1 MRIGVERLS
10 SLRGWPLALLSVAV
24 LASVAYLAFW
34 SAEVRLADPASPPL
48 QAQWRRVL
56 PLRAM
61 LAQRVA
67 DEWTFRRFSPLEML
81 NTGVTLRTWQ
91 PRVGGG
97 DMLAEVDWQ
106 AVPPLFAWLADCGV
120 RVTAFSLS
128 YEEASLQMSLQLEND
143 DEA

>member
-1 MRIGVERLS
+1 
-10 SLRGWPLALLSVAV
+10 

-34 SAEVRLADPASPPL
+34 SVEVHLAHPASPPL
-48 QAQWRRVL
+48 QAQWRRL
-56 PLRAM
+56 LSLRAA
-61 LAQRVA
+61 LAQRTT
-67 DEWTFRRFSPLEML
+67 DEWTTRRFSPLDIP

-91 PRVGGG
+91 PRDGGG
-97 DMLAEVDWQ
+97 DMLVEVNWQ

-128 YEEASLQMSLQLEND
+128 YEDASLQMSLQLEND